1 MTTNFPKTCAL
12 LLAIITLSYSLTSC
26 DKDNPIPP
34 APETADTL
42 AAPVLESANISDS
55 SFTVKWKAIG
65 GAEEYLYMFSGK
77 ENTIKETFIDF
88 KGLEADTEY
97 SVSVKA
103 VSSAEGVTD
112 SEWSEIIVKTLEST
126 NEEPEPDPDP
136 DPEPEPDPEG
146 LTFTIEDEVITSTS
160 ISFTF
165 VPSDQTADYS
175 YILTDTETVEPYEDN
190 LEEIVYALIGYS
202 GGADIL
208 RGTESI
214 IFETN
219 IRPGQQYSLMLFGYD
234 GQEITSDVFRHDVET
249 PEGEINENITF
260 EMYANVLDSYSIFV
274 EIYPSDNQAYYFFN
288 LITVEEYEYYKEDLA
303 QYIRDVCAEVGISI
317 DTYMKHFASIGPEYD
332 TFDHLTPNTEYI
344 LFAVGCEPL
353 DNDVRFFT
361 PQLYNGDLVTPS
373 DSSGTS
379 R

>member
-65 GAEEYLYMFSGK
+65 GAEEYIYLFSGE

-146 LTFTIEDEVITSTS
+146 LTFTIEDEVITSTLLHS
-160 ISFTF
+160 YL
-165 VPSDQTADYS
+165 QTRQ
-175 YILTDTETVEPYEDN
+175 P
-190 LEEIVYALIGYS
+190 
-202 GGADIL
+202 
-208 RGTESI
+208 
-214 IFETN
+214 
-219 IRPGQQYSLMLFGYD
+219 
-234 GQEITSDVFRHDVET
+234 
-249 PEGEINENITF
+249 
-260 EMYANVLDSYSIFV
+260 
-274 EIYPSDNQAYYFFN
+274 
-288 LITVEEYEYYKEDLA
+288 ITV
-303 QYIRDVCAEVGISI
+303 
-317 DTYMKHFASIGPEYD
+317 TY
-332 TFDHLTPNTEYI
+332 
-344 LFAVGCEPL
+344 
-353 DNDVRFFT
+353 
-361 PQLYNGDLVTPS
+361 
-373 DSSGTS
+373 
-379 R
+379 